1 MENSAPEKS
10 PGSFFPCFTF
20 FFFLSCFH
28 AIIGSQI
35 SQYILDWWSL
45 RKARFISSHTEPPRC
60 PQWNCSKLSLRD
72 EPSIRNTKKI
82 QKLAPH
88 WGWQGT
94 RVLCDAACRERSE
107 VCRGDP
113 QKARHCVLPGIGH
126 CFPSMEPASLH
137 IPCWAVPADRPTGT
151 AERRKNL
158 PNAGTE
164 SFLKRLRMN
173 SDELNVFRLY
183 SPMTD
188 VFVCV

>member
-1 MENSAPEKS
+1 M
-10 PGSFFPCFTF
+10 
-20 FFFLSCFH
+20 
-28 AIIGSQI
+28 
-35 SQYILDWWSL
+35 
-45 RKARFISSHTEPPRC
+45 
-60 PQWNCSKLSLRD
+60 
-72 EPSIRNTKKI
+72 
-82 QKLAPH
+82 
-88 WGWQGT
+88 
-94 RVLCDAACRERSE
+94 RVLCDAACRGRSE

-158 PNAGTE
+158 PSAGTE